1 MEEPS
6 IMRERAHGK
15 TALCC
20 NLTSTMELQR
30 CDVPTKRLQEL
41 FFGQVHLVRTN
52 IMDGMT

>member
-6 IMRERAHGK
+6 VMRECTHGK

-30 CDVPTKRLQEL
+30 CDVTNKRLQEL
-41 FFGQVHLVRTN
+41 FIGQVHLVSTN
-52 IMDGMT
+52 IMDDST

>member
-6 IMRERAHGK
+6 VMPQRTHGK

-30 CDVPTKRLQEL
+30 CDVTTKRLQEL
-41 FFGQVHLVRTN
+41 FIEQVLLVCTN
-52 IMDGMT
+52 IMDDST